1 MISTKKG
8 SPFFFFYLL
17 YEQIAGWS
25 SLVAR
30 RAHNPEVVGSNPTP
44 ATNLR
49 LTDKGKPSM
58 KSLKIILIFISTLI
72 LTNCADSNDK
82 ELMKKAN
89 ELAQKYIIT
98 DGHIDIPWRLHKG
111 GYEDLS
117 VRTPGGD
124 FDYVRAKEGGLDVPF
139 MSIYV
144 PATYQVTGG
153 AKAMA
158 EELIAT
164 VEQIT
169 TDHPDKFEIAHNVA
183 DAERIFIEGKIALP
197 MGMENGAPL
206 EGDLSNIQHFRER
219 GISYI
224 TLTHSEDND
233 ICDSSYNLGERTHNG
248 LSDFGAEVV
257 KEMNRVGIMVDIS
270 HVSDEAFYQ
279 VMDVTQVPAIASH
292 SSARHFTPGF
302 ERNMSDDMI
311 KRLAEN
317 GGVIQINFGSSFVT
331 KESQDKRRRNSEVV
345 NQFMEDNNLTS
356 DDLKVKDFAKQV
368 AEENPVFCDVTDVAD
383 HFDHVVDLVGID
395 HVAFGSDY
403 DGVGDTLPYGLK
415 DPSDFPNL
423 IYHLL
428 KRGYSEEDI
437 KKISYKNVWR
447 VWKATEDF
455 AKELCECGMLATEC
469 STEH

>member
-1 MISTKKG
+1 MKLFKY
-8 SPFFFFYLL
+8 F
-17 YEQIAGWS
+17 
-25 SLVAR
+25 LV
-30 RAHNPEVVGSNPTP
+30 
-44 ATNLR
+44 
-49 LTDKGKPSM
+49 
-58 KSLKIILIFISTLI
+58 ILSTLI
-72 LTNCADSNDK
+72 ISNCASNDDQ
-82 ELMKKAN
+82 LMKKAN
-89 ELAQKYIIT
+89 ELAQKFIIT
-98 DGHIDIPWRLHKG
+98 DGHIDLPWRLHKG
-111 GYEDLS
+111 GYEDIS

-124 FDYVRAKEGGLDVPF
+124 FDYIRSKEGGLDAPF

-153 AKAMA
+153 AKEKAL
-158 EELIAT
+158 ELMSY
-164 VEQIT
+164 VERIT
-169 TDHPDKFEIAHNVA
+169 IDHPEKFEIAKNVS
-183 DAERIFIEGKIALP
+183 DVERIFSEGKIALP

-206 EGDLSNIQHFRER
+206 EGDLSNVEFFHKK

-248 LSDFGAEVV
+248 LSEFGKEVV
-257 KEMNRVGIMVDIS
+257 IEMNRVGIMVDIS

-302 ERNMSDDMI
+302 ERNMSDEMI

-331 KESQDKRRRNSEVV
+331 QESQDKRKRNSDVV
-345 NQFMEDNNLTS
+345 AEFAKENNLES
-356 DDLKVKDFAKQV
+356 DDSKVKDYAKEV
-368 AEENPVFCDVTDVAD
+368 ALDNPVFCDVTDVAD
-383 HFDHVVDLVGID
+383 HFDHIVNLVGID

-415 DPSDFPNL
+415 DASTFPNL

-437 KKISYKNVWR
+437 EKICYKNIWR

-455 AKELCECGMLATEC
+455 AKEA
-469 STEH
+469 